1 MIKLYKGGF
10 LNKNFFL
17 IKIIYYLLIMI
28 NKVNLIGSN
37 KIYYFLYLGKKEEGY
52 RFLIIWNCLF
62 VVGINIC

>member
-1 MIKLYKGGF
+1 MIKLYKRG
-10 LNKNFFL
+10 LQNKNFFL

-52 RFLIIWNCLF
+52 RFLII
-62 VVGINIC
+62 